1 MKATEIIK
9 QYNLKYDTETN
20 CYRAVETAPENSDK
34 IIYSLHEDDANG
46 SVYFCKQVYHPD
58 KINPKT
64 LAYGVFGNPKFTFGI
79 ENDLPALEHWVR
91 DEKDNFH
98 CSRCGAEACCLR
110 RNDDRAYMVLTSF
123 CYHCGA
129 KMDIDYDESEN
140 E

>member
-9 QYNLKYDTETN
+9 QYDLKYDTASGHYKHGGNIIDELIEVNETTCLFIKGSAN
-20 CYRAVETAPENSDK
+20 LGEKNVFAV
-34 IIYSLHEDDANG
+34 
-46 SVYFCKQVYHPD
+46 
-58 KINPKT
+58 
-64 LAYGVFGNPKFTFGI
+64 
-79 ENDLPALEHWVR
+79 ENDLPTLEHWVR

>member
-9 QYNLKYDTETN
+9 QYSLKYDTASGHYKRESENKNDVVYELIEVNEKDCLLFTEHPLLN
-20 CYRAVETAPENSDK
+20 GARNVFAV
-34 IIYSLHEDDANG
+34 
-46 SVYFCKQVYHPD
+46 
-58 KINPKT
+58 
-64 LAYGVFGNPKFTFGI
+64 